1 MNGKHIKR
9 SHKLG
14 RVAITLMLA
23 LFLTLGI
30 ALGAMLPVAM
40 AEVAQVEAPAGD
52 PSPAI
57 FVAQKNANSVVGI
70 VTNQE
75 VWNRRSRVVERT
87 TVSSGSGVVY
97 REGGYILTN
106 QHVVE
111 SGSGFQVLLP
121 SGELVDAALI
131 GSDSVSD
138 IAILKIDEK
147 AAEGLVPVEV
157 GSSEELLAGS
167 TVVAIGN
174 PGGENLANTV
184 TQGIVSAVNRNSVA
198 PTRSSG
204 RNYAERASSY
214 IQHDAAINP
223 GNSGGGLFNYKGQL
237 VGLNNWKV
245 MSTGYSMTSTEGLGF
260 AIPVETAVRIAG
272 QLIDTGKVTRPAMGV
287 TVNEV
292 DGPDEPLSN
301 FPPKSVVVY
310 TVREGGAA
318 EKSGMKPYDFIYSI
332 NDVRVTTVREL
343 TTELDKFQ
351 AGDTITIRVVRFR
364 DVVDNTIVESD
375 GQVDPFGLDP
385 NAMNLDPITV
395 SGGYEFV
402 DLTITLEV
410 LE

>member
-1 MNGKHIKR
+1 MTRKNFMTR
-9 SHKLG
+9 CLT
-14 RVAITLMLA
+14 VALA
-23 LFLTLGI
+23 AALLVSAGF
-30 ALGAMLPVAM
+30 ALGGSGA
-40 AEVAQVEAPAGD
+40 AESSAPSAD

-57 FVAQKNANSVVGI
+57 YVAQRNANSVVGI
-70 VTNQE
+70 VTNEE
-75 VWNRRSRVVERT
+75 VWNRMTRQVERT
-87 TVSSGSGVVY
+87 AVASGSGVVY

-106 QHVVE
+106 QHVIE

-121 SGELVDAALI
+121 WGELVDAELI
-131 GSDSVSD
+131 GSDSATD
-138 IAILKIDEK
+138 IAILKVADQY
-147 AAEGLVPVEV
+147 AADLAAVEI
-157 GSSEELLAGS
+157 GSTADLLPGS

-174 PGGENLANTV
+174 PGGEDLANTI
-184 TQGIVSAVNRNSVA
+184 TQGIVSALNRNTVA
-198 PTRSSG
+198 PDRRSSPNG
-204 RNYAERASSY
+204 TPIASRVTSY
-214 IQHDAAINP
+214 IQHDAALNP

-292 DGPDEPLSN
+292 DGPDEPLAN
-301 FPPKSVVVY
+301 FPPKSVAVF

-318 EKSGMKPYDFIYSI
+318 EKAGMKPYDFIYAI

-364 DVVDNTIVESD
+364 DVVDNTIVEND
-375 GQVDPFGLDP
+375 AQDAQINPFGLDP